1 MLDCAMTAQ
10 GLRLEKISK
19 TFGDFKALDGVDM
32 TVPRGTVH
40 AILGENGAG
49 KTTLMNILYGLYQPD
64 GGRIL
69 IDGAPQRITS
79 PRRAME
85 LGIGMIHQHLML
97 VETLTVVENVVLG
110 LPGQGMRLSL
120 AEHARKL
127 EALAKSFGFDID
139 PHQEVW
145 KLPMGMRQRV
155 EILKVLYRD
164 ANLIILDE
172 PTSVLAPS
180 EVEGFLEGLR
190 RLRAAG
196 KTIIFISH
204 KLDEVAAV
212 ADRVTVLRRGA
223 VSADLAVAGT
233 PPSEMARMMVGR
245 DVVLTTLEKT
255 SPTSDEVLVRIRDLK
270 ARDNRGNQALKGV
283 SFDIRAGEI
292 LGVAG
297 VDGNGQAELAEAL
310 TGLRQA
316 EGGTVE
322 LSGEDVSA
330 AGVYERRHRLG
341 ISFVPEDRHGT
352 GLVLDLPVYQ
362 NAMIRDFRESPFS
375 SGPMLRAASARKVAE
390 DWVKRYDVRLQSV
403 DQAIRFLSGGN
414 QQKLIFAREVEC
426 RPRLLVIMQP
436 CKGLDVGAIEAVHRT
451 VLAERERGTAI
462 LYIST
467 ELEHIL
473 SVCDRVAV
481 MCAGRITGIIAP
493 DEATPERIGALI
505 GGLEEEKVA

>member
-1 MLDCAMTAQ
+1 MTAQ

-69 IDGAPQRITS
+69 IDGVPQRITS

-204 KLDEVAAV
+204 KLDEVAAM

-245 DVVLTTLEKT
+245 DVVLTTLEKVP
-255 SPTSDEVLVRIRDLK
+255 SKSDEVLVRIRDLK

-316 EGGTVE
+316 EDGTVE

-362 NAMIRDFRESPFS
+362 NAMIRDFREAPFS
-375 SGPMLRAASARKVAE
+375 SGPMLRTASARKVAE
-390 DWVKRYDVRLQSV
+390 DWVNRYDVRLQSV
-403 DQAIRFLSGGN
+403 EQPIRFLSGGN

-481 MCAGRITGIIAP
+481 MCAGRITGIISP
-493 DEATPERIGALI
+493 EEATPERIGALI

>member
-1 MLDCAMTAQ
+1 MTAQ
-10 GLRLEKISK
+10 GLRLEKITK
-19 TFGDFKALDGVDM
+19 TFGDFTALANVDLSIAQ
-32 TVPRGTVH
+32 GTVH

-64 GGRIL
+64 GGCIL
-69 IDGAPQRITS
+69 LDGEPQKISS
-79 PRRAME
+79 PRRAMD

-97 VETLTVVENVVLG
+97 VETLTVVENVILG
-110 LPGQGMRLSL
+110 MRGQGMQLSL
-120 AEHARKL
+120 DEHARRL
-127 EALAKSFGFDID
+127 AALADGYGFDID

-164 ANLIILDE
+164 ARIIILDE
-172 PTSVLAPS
+172 PTSVLAPN
-180 EVEGFLEGLR
+180 EVETFLEGLR

-223 VSADLAVAGT
+223 VSADLAVEDT

-245 DVVLTTLEKT
+245 DVVLTPLEK
-255 SPTSDEVLVRIRDLK
+255 SPPKSEAVTVRVHDLK
-270 ARDNRGNQALKGV
+270 ARDNRGIQALKGV
-283 SFDIRAGEI
+283 SFDIRQGEI

-297 VDGNGQAELAEAL
+297 VDGNGQAELAEVL
-310 TGLRQA
+310 TGLRVA

-322 LSGEDVSA
+322 LAGEDITS

-362 NAMIRDFRESPFS
+362 NAMIRDFREKPFA
-375 SGPMLRAASARKVAE
+375 SGPLLNTANAKVVTE
-390 DWVKRYDVRLQSV
+390 DWVRRYDVRLQTV

-481 MCAGRITGIIAP
+481 MCAGRITGIISP
-493 DEATPERIGALI
+493 EEATAERVGALL
-505 GGLEEEKVA
+505 GGLSEEEVA

>member
-1 MLDCAMTAQ
+1 MTAQ

-32 TVPRGTVH
+32 TVPQGTVH

-69 IDGAPQRITS
+69 IDGVPQRITS

-110 LPGQGMRLSL
+110 LLGQGMRLSL

-245 DVVLTTLEKT
+245 DVVLTTLEKVP
-255 SPTSDEVLVRIRDLK
+255 SKSDEVLVRIRDLK

-316 EGGTVE
+316 EDGTVE

-330 AGVYERRHRLG
+330 ASVYERRHRLG

-362 NAMIRDFRESPFS
+362 NAMIRDFREAPFS
-375 SGPMLRAASARKVAE
+375 SGPMLRTASARKVAE
-390 DWVKRYDVRLQSV
+390 DWVNRYDVRLQSV
-403 DQAIRFLSGGN
+403 EQPIRFLSGGN

-481 MCAGRITGIIAP
+481 MCAGRITGIISP
-493 DEATPERIGALI
+493 EEATSERIGALI

>member
-1 MLDCAMTAQ
+1 MTAQ
-10 GLRLEKISK
+10 GLRLEKITK
-19 TFGDFKALDGVDM
+19 TFGDFKALDDVDL
-32 TVPRGTVH
+32 TIAQGTVH

-69 IDGAPQRITS
+69 LDGVPQRIAS
-79 PRRAME
+79 PRKAMD

-110 LPGQGMRLSL
+110 LPGQGLRLSL
-120 AEHARKL
+120 DEHARRL
-127 EALAKSFGFDID
+127 AALADSFGFDID

-164 ANLIILDE
+164 ARLIILDE
-172 PTSVLAPS
+172 PTSVLAPN

-196 KTIIFISH
+196 KTVIFISH

-223 VSADLAVAGT
+223 VSADLPMEGAT
-233 PPSEMARMMVGR
+233 PREMARMMIGR
-245 DVVLTTLEKT
+245 DVVLTTLEK
-255 SPTSDEVLVRIRDLK
+255 SPLTSDTVLLRVRDVK
-270 ARDNRGNQALKGV
+270 ARDTRGNQALKGV
-283 SFDIRAGEI
+283 SFDLRAGEI

-297 VDGNGQAELAEAL
+297 VDGNGQAELAEVL
-310 TGLRQA
+310 TGLRSA
-316 EGGTVE
+316 ESGAVE
-322 LSGEDVSA
+322 LGGEDITA
-330 AGVYERRHRLG
+330 AGVSDRRHRLG

-352 GLVLDLPVYQ
+352 GLVLDFPVYQ
-362 NAMIRDFRESPFS
+362 NAMIRDFREDAFS
-375 SGPMLRAASARKVAE
+375 SGPMLRTANAKAVTA
-390 DWVKRYDVRLQSV
+390 DWVQRYDVRLQSV

-451 VLAERERGTAI
+451 VIAERERGTAI

-481 MCAGRITGIIAP
+481 MCAGRITGIISP
-493 DEATPERIGALI
+493 EDATAERVGALL
-505 GGLEEEKVA
+505 GGLAEAEVA

>member
-1 MLDCAMTAQ
+1 MTAQ
-10 GLRLEKISK
+10 GLQLENIVK
-19 TFGDFKALDGVDM
+19 TFGDFKALDGVDLA
-32 TVPRGTVH
+32 VKRGTVH

-49 KTTLMNILYGLYQPD
+49 KTTLMNILFGLYQPD
-64 GGRIL
+64 SGRIL
-69 IDGAPQRITS
+69 LDGQSRKITS
-79 PRRAME
+79 PRRAMD

-110 LPGQGMRLSL
+110 LPGQGLRLSL
-120 AEHARKL
+120 KHHAEKL
-127 EALAKSFGFDID
+127 AALNDNFGFDID
-139 PHQEVW
+139 PHEEVW

-164 ANLIILDE
+164 ASLIIFDE
-172 PTSVLAPS
+172 PTSVLVPN
-180 EVEGFLEGLR
+180 EVTAFLEGLR

-204 KLDEVAAV
+204 KLEEVAAV
-212 ADRVTVLRRGA
+212 ADRVTVLRRGV
-223 VSADLAVAGT
+223 VSADLDVAETT
-233 PPSEMARMMVGR
+233 PGEMARVMVGR
-245 DVVLTTLEKT
+245 DVVLTTLEK
-255 SPTSDEVLVRIRDLK
+255 SPSRADEVLLRIRDLQ
-270 ARDNRGNQALKGV
+270 ARDNRGNQALNGV
-283 SFDIRAGEI
+283 SLDIKAGEI
-292 LGVAG
+292 LGIAG
-297 VDGNGQAELAEAL
+297 VDGNGQAELAEVL
-310 TGLRQA
+310 TGLREA
-316 EGGTVE
+316 TSGAVE
-322 LSGEDVSA
+322 LAGEDITTA
-330 AGVYERRHRLG
+330 DVYERRHKLG

-362 NAMIRDFRESPFS
+362 NAMMRDFREKPFS
-375 SGPMLRAASARKVAE
+375 SAALLQTAKAKAVAE

-403 DQAIRFLSGGN
+403 DQAVRFLSGGN

-451 VLAERERGTAI
+451 VLAEREQGVAI
-462 LYIST
+462 LYISI

-493 DEATPERIGALI
+493 EEATAERIGALI
-505 GGLEEEKVA
+505 GGIAEQAT

>member
-1 MLDCAMTAQ
+1 MTAQ
-10 GLRLEKISK
+10 GLRLEKITK
-19 TFGDFKALDGVDM
+19 TFGDFKALDGVDL
-32 TVPRGTVH
+32 TIAPASIH

-69 IDGAPQRITS
+69 LDGAPQRIAS
-79 PRRAME
+79 PRRAMD

-120 AEHARKL
+120 DEHARR
-127 EALAKSFGFDID
+127 LATLADSFGFDID

-164 ANLIILDE
+164 ARLIILDE
-172 PTSVLAPS
+172 PTSVLAPN

-196 KTIIFISH
+196 KTVIFISH

-223 VSADLAVAGT
+223 VSADLPVAGAT
-233 PPSEMARMMVGR
+233 PREMARMMVGR
-245 DVVLTTLEKT
+245 DVVLTTLEKA
-255 SPTSDEVLVRIRDLK
+255 PLKSDTVLVRARDLN
-270 ARDNRGNQALKGV
+270 ARDTRGNQALKGV
-283 SFDIRAGEI
+283 SFDIKAGEI

-297 VDGNGQAELAEAL
+297 VDGNGQAELAEVL
-310 TGLRQA
+310 TGLRPA
-316 EGGTVE
+316 EGGSVE
-322 LSGEDVSA
+322 LAGEDITA

-352 GLVLDLPVYQ
+352 GLVLDFPVYQ
-362 NAMIRDFRESPFS
+362 NAMIRDFRESSFS
-375 SGPMLRAASARKVAE
+375 SGPMLRTANAKAVTE
-390 DWVKRYDVRLQSV
+390 DWVRRYDVRLQSV

-481 MCAGRITGIIAP
+481 MCAGRITGIISP
-493 DEATPERIGALI
+493 EEATAERVGALL
-505 GGLEEEKVA
+505 GGLAEAEVA

>member
-1 MLDCAMTAQ
+1 MTAQ
-10 GLRLEKISK
+10 GLRLEKITK
-19 TFGDFKALDGVDM
+19 TFGDFKALDGIDL
-32 TVPRGTVH
+32 TVPQGTVH

-69 IDGAPQRITS
+69 LDGAPQKIGS
-79 PRRAME
+79 PRRAMD

-110 LPGQGMRLSL
+110 LSGQGMRLSL
-120 AEHARKL
+120 DEHARKL
-127 EALAKSFGFDID
+127 SALADSFGFDID
-139 PHQEVW
+139 PHQAVW

-164 ANLIILDE
+164 ARIIILDE
-172 PTSVLAPS
+172 PTSVLAPN
-180 EVEGFLEGLR
+180 EVDGFLEGLR
-190 RLRAAG
+190 LLRAAG

-212 ADRVTVLRRGA
+212 ADWVTVLRRGA
-223 VSADLAVAGT
+223 VSANLPVAGT
-233 PPSEMARMMVGR
+233 PPAEMARMMVGR
-245 DVVLTTLEKT
+245 DVVLTTLEK
-255 SPTSDEVLVRIRDLK
+255 SPMTSDAVLVSVRDLK
-270 ARDNRGNQALKGV
+270 ARDNRGTEALKGV
-283 SFDIRAGEI
+283 SFDIHAGEI

-310 TGLRQA
+310 TGLRPVEA
-316 EGGTVE
+316 GTVK
-322 LSGEDVSA
+322 LAGEDITT

-362 NAMIRDFRESPFS
+362 NAMIRDFREEPFS
-375 SGPMLRAASARKVAE
+375 SGGLLKADSAKAVTE
-390 DWVKRYDVRLQSV
+390 DWVRRYDVRLQSV

-493 DEATPERIGALI
+493 EEATPDRVGALL
-505 GGLEEEKVA
+505 GGLAEAEVA

>member
-1 MLDCAMTAQ
+1 MTAQ
-10 GLRLEKISK
+10 GLRLEKITK
-19 TFGDFKALDGVDM
+19 TFGDFKALDNVDL
-32 TVPRGTVH
+32 TIAQGTVH

-69 IDGAPQRITS
+69 LDGAPQRIAS
-79 PRRAME
+79 PRKAMD

-120 AEHARKL
+120 DEHARRL
-127 EALAKSFGFDID
+127 AALADSFGFDID

-164 ANLIILDE
+164 ARLIILDE
-172 PTSVLAPS
+172 PTSVLAPN

-196 KTIIFISH
+196 KTVIFISH

-223 VSADLAVAGT
+223 VSADLPMEGVT
-233 PPSEMARMMVGR
+233 PREMARLMVGR
-245 DVVLTTLEKT
+245 DVVLTTLEKSPLT
-255 SPTSDEVLVRIRDLK
+255 SEAVLLRVRDLK
-270 ARDNRGNQALKGV
+270 ARDTRGNQALKGV
-283 SFDIRAGEI
+283 SFDLRAGEI

-310 TGLRQA
+310 TGLRAA
-316 EGGTVE
+316 ESGTVE
-322 LSGEDVSA
+322 LAGEDITTA
-330 AGVYERRHRLG
+330 DVYNRRHRLG

-352 GLVLDLPVYQ
+352 GLVLDFPVYQ
-362 NAMIRDFRESPFS
+362 NAMIRDFREDAFA
-375 SGPMLRAASARKVAE
+375 SGPMLRTANAKAVTE
-390 DWVKRYDVRLQSV
+390 DWVRRYDVRLQSV

-451 VLAERERGTAI
+451 VIAERERGTAI

-481 MCAGRITGIIAP
+481 MCAGRITGIISP
-493 DEATPERIGALI
+493 EEATAERVGALL
-505 GGLEEEKVA
+505 GGLAEAEVA